1 MRRTFRLAALG
12 CRTNQYELQ
21 AFKDQMLAA
30 GYIAAEEG
38 RPADLCII
46 NTCTVT
52 DSADSR
58 SRHMIRKMV
67 RENPGTTLIVTG
79 CSVEAQKDKIE
90 AIEGVSHV
98 IGNNDK
104 EKLLSIL
111 FPDEAFPEF
120 AIKSF
125 EGHTRAFLKVQ
136 DGCNSFCTYCIIP
149 YVRGRSRSRARES
162 ILWEVQDLVAAGY
175 KEIVLT
181 GINVGDYDGG
191 DDDSLAE
198 LIRAIDKVE
207 GLERIRVSSI
217 DPDDVNDDLVDAIVN
232 GKHTCHS
239 MHLVLQSGS
248 NSVLKKMNKYTRQDF
263 FDAAERL
270 LKACPDFTFT
280 TDAIVG
286 FPGETDADF
295 EETLEVISK
304 MQFAKTHLFPYSE
317 RPRTRAA
324 LYDNKVAPEV
334 IQKRQKRA
342 LEEADK
348 AAYLLRERYVGRELT
363 ILTEKGGNNGLTD
376 GFLHCTLEGTPAG
389 ENEVISVIAV
399 ANGKEGLMVRRRDED

>member
-1 MRRTFRLAALG
+1 MKRTFRLAALG

-21 AFKDQMLAA
+21 AFQDQLLAA
-30 GYIAAEEG
+30 GYAPASEG
-38 RPADLCII
+38 QAADLCII

-52 DSADSR
+52 DNADSR

-67 RENPGTTLIVTG
+67 RQNPGTCLIVTG
-79 CSVEAQKDKIE
+79 CSVEAQKERIE
-90 AIEGVSHV
+90 AIDGVSHV
-98 IGNNDK
+98 IGNDDK

-162 ILWEVQDLVAAGY
+162 ILAEVQALVANGY
-175 KEIVLT
+175 KELVIT

-191 DDDSLAE
+191 GDDSLAD

-207 GLERIRVSSI
+207 GVERIRVSSI

-232 GKHTCHS
+232 GEHTCHS

-248 NSVLKKMNKYTRQDF
+248 NSVLKKMNRKYTRQDF
-263 FDAAERL
+263 FDAAKRL
-270 LKACPDFTFT
+270 LQACPEFTFT

-286 FPGETDADF
+286 FPGETEEDF
-295 EETLEVISK
+295 EETLEVIRN
-304 MQFAKTHLFPYSE
+304 MQFAKVHLFPYSE

-324 LYDNKVAPEV
+324 TYDNKVAGDV
-334 IQKRQKRA
+334 VQKRQKRA
-342 LEEADK
+342 LQEAEK
-348 AAYLLRERYVGRELT
+348 SAFALREQYVGKEVT
-363 ILTEKGGNNGLTD
+363 ILTEKGGDVGHTDTFVYCTLQGEPAKENELVEVVCIANGPEGLT
-376 GFLHCTLEGTPAG
+376 
-389 ENEVISVIAV
+389 
-399 ANGKEGLMVRRRDED
+399 VRRRG